1 MTENAHIN
9 AAAEAEKITDIARL
23 SAEVLE
29 KGLVREARPVFV
41 YDKALAATRSGTAA
55 RQAKHREK
63 LKAQGL
69 VNLQVPAE
77 VADRLKAA
85 GGDWSALTSLP
96 PAAPVPAPTPAAAAP
111 MPVPAPAQD
120 GQEAHLI
127 ALGRKVAALTG
138 WRARLVGLLLR

>member
-1 MTENAHIN
+1 MNGNAHVN
-9 AAAEAEKITDIARL
+9 AAVEAEKITEIARL

-77 VADRLKAA
+77 VADRVKAG

-96 PAAPVPAPTPAAAAP
+96 PAPAPAAAPVP
-111 MPVPAPAQD
+111 VPAQD
-120 GQEAHLI
+120 GQEAQLI
-127 ALGRKVAALTG
+127 ALGRRVAALTG
-138 WRARLVGLLLR
+138 LRARLVAWLLR

>member
-1 MTENAHIN
+1 MNENAHVN
-9 AAAEAEKITDIARL
+9 AAAEAEKITDVARL

-55 RQAKHREK
+55 RQARHREK

-69 VNLQVPAE
+69 VNLTVPAE
-77 VADRLKAA
+77 VADRVKAA

-111 MPVPAPAQD
+111 MPAPAQD
-120 GQEAHLI
+120 GKEAHLI
-127 ALGRKVAALTG
+127 ALGRRVAALTG
-138 WRARLVGLLLR
+138 LRARLVAWLLR

>member
-1 MTENAHIN
+1 MNENAHID
-9 AAAEAEKITDIARL
+9 AAVEAEKITEIARL

-69 VNLQVPAE
+69 VNLTVPAE
-77 VADRLKAA
+77 VADRVKAA
-85 GGDWSALTSLP
+85 GGDWSALTLP
-96 PAAPVPAPTPAAAAP
+96 PAPVLAPRPAAAPVP
-111 MPVPAPAQD
+111 VPAQN
-120 GQEAHLI
+120 GQEEEAQLI
-127 ALGRKVAALTG
+127 ALGRRVAALTG
-138 WRARLVGLLLR
+138 LRARLVAWLLR